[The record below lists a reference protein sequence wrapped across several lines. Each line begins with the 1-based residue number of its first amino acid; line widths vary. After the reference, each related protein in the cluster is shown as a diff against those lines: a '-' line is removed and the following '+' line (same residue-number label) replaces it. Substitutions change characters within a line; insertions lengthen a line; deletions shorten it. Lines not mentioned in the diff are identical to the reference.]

1 MKNLNEDL
9 KTHKFQNVYLFYG
22 EEAYLKQLYKKKMQ
36 EAILPEG
43 DTMNFSVYGGKNADP
58 KEIISQADTMPF
70 FADHRLILLENTGFF
85 KSASQE
91 LADYIPSLPEETI
104 LLFVEEEVDKRNR
117 LYKAVKAKG
126 RIVEFARQDEHTLMR
141 WVLQNVKKEQKQ
153 ITERAMGLFLQ
164 KAGNDMENIQ
174 KELEKLFCYTY
185 GKDEITPE
193 DVEAICTTQVS
204 NQIFEM
210 IRAVAEKRQKEA
222 LDMYYDLLAL
232 KEPPMRIL
240 FLIAR
245 QFNQLLQVKE
255 MRSHGYDA
263 SAIASRL
270 GMAPFIVKNA
280 IRQSG
285 RFSLEDLKDGVKHCV
300 ELEEAVKTGRMNDQM
315 SVELLLITLSGKVK
329 EEHLA

>member
-245 QFNQLLQVKE
+245 QFNQLL
-255 MRSHGYDA
+255 R
-263 SAIASRL
+263 
-270 GMAPFIVKNA
+270 
-280 IRQSG
+280 
-285 RFSLEDLKDGVKHCV
+285 
-300 ELEEAVKTGRMNDQM
+300 
-315 SVELLLITLSGKVK
+315 
-329 EEHLA
+329 